1 MIKINI
7 ITNYNRN
14 EIFLGKK
21 RRKKIRNLQII
32 CNLEIN
38 KKSIWIKKSY
48 GKYIAIQWKGLHD

>member
-1 MIKINI
+1 MKYAKKCN
-7 ITNYNRN
+7 
-14 EIFLGKK
+14 FPWKK

-48 GKYIAIQWKGLHD
+48 GKYIAIQWKGLYD

>member
-1 MIKINI
+1 MQKSV
-7 ITNYNRN
+7 
-14 EIFLGKK
+14 IFLGKK

-48 GKYIAIQWKGLHD
+48 GNYIAIQWKGLHD